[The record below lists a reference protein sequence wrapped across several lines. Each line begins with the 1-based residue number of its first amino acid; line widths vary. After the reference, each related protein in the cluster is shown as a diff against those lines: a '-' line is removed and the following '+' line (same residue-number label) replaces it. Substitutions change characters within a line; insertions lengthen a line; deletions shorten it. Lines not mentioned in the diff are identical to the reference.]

1 MPATTFEGALAIRS
15 VGEEIFQGREQ
26 KGTELT
32 FLSIDARVDFALNQI
47 GEKALRKI
55 LRVVHGVAAAA
66 HEIVKRRPISLAKLR
81 KGGARKLR
89 FGLTSS
95 RCEHHAPV
103 R

>member
-1 MPATTFEGALAIRS
+1 MSAATFQAVFAIRS
-15 VGEEIFQGREQ
+15 VGQEIFQAREQ

-32 FLSIDARVDFALNQI
+32 FLPIDARVDFALNQI
-47 GEKALRKI
+47 RKKALCKI
-55 LRVVHGVAAAA
+55 LRVIHGVAAAA
-66 HEIVKRRPISLAKLR
+66 HEIVKRRPISLTKLCKR
-81 KGGARKLR
+81 GARKLG

>member
-1 MPATTFEGALAIRS
+1 MSAATFQAVFAIRS
-15 VGEEIFQGREQ
+15 VGQEIFQAREQ

-32 FLSIDARVDFALNQI
+32 FLPIDARVDFALNQI
-47 GEKALRKI
+47 RKKALCKI
-55 LRVVHGVAAAA
+55 LRVIHGVAAAA

-81 KGGARKLR
+81 KGGARKLG
-89 FGLTSS
+89 FGLTTS